1 MSGGKKR
8 EYDKIN
14 FETNVTDP
22 KTIWVLLNS
31 VKENEP
37 LNKDKARDG
46 IFAQAKRN
54 IGMSVKKD
62 KDTHGANVLKQY
74 ELIEYDG
81 DDIIVSELGEKFLS
95 VYELNKS
102 NIDMVVCK
110 DEFNHIAFEMINS
123 WHITKNNR
131 SIHPGELLFRLMI
144 DKDLDYYITDNEWAY
159 ITNNQNIVSD
169 YQYEYIK
176 SEIIKFRI
184 RGGWEYNLKKSDVFL
199 RAFWKSWKIFDKLH
213 RDYRD
218 EEDSYLT
225 DSVKDEYVD
234 IEDDIELDAYIED
247 NDLLDLLEYTEEVE
261 GDTYLEDDEDNEST
275 SNKTEKKKKYKKTY
289 FILTKDIKKIAEEY
303 LKEKYNDKPYQ
314 KIYFGAPG
322 TGKSHQIEEE
332 LKGIDESQIS
342 RVTFHPEYSYGDFV
356 GFMRPIRKEI
366 ENKGKNTKA
375 SSNTEISYE
384 FIPGPFTLLLEK
396 ALENPTS
403 KYYLIIEE
411 INRGSTSSIM
421 GDIFQL
427 LDRNP
432 NGESKYETKNIE
444 IVEYLKKNEK
454 ISKIFVNDAIRLPF
468 NFNILATM
476 NTGDQN
482 VFVLD
487 TAFKRRF
494 EMEYIPLL
502 FSNIKSELT
511 IETDVFKKNKKS
523 LEELFK
529 GSNIEEYITKLKDE
543 GKLKRNWVCFANIV
557 NHIIDKINEEE
568 GIEQISL
575 DKKLGPYFV
584 TVDDINDRKKFVN
597 KVIYYLKNDIFR
609 YTENYMTMS
618 FDKIYYDYVIE
629 NKNDIFELLKIGEI

>member
-1 MSGGKKR
+1 MSSGKKR

-54 IGMSVKKD
+54 VGMSVKKD
-62 KDTHGANVLKQY
+62 KDTHGANTLKQY

-102 NIDMVVCK
+102 NVEMVLSK
-110 DEFNHIAFEMINS
+110 DEFNNIVFEMINS

-131 SIHPGELLFRLMI
+131 SIHPGELLFRLMT
-144 DKDLDYYITDNEWAY
+144 DKDLNYYITDNEWAY
-159 ITNNQNIVSD
+159 ITSNQNIASD

-199 RAFWKSWKIFDKLH
+199 RAFWKTWKIFDMLY
-213 RDYRD
+213 RDYRE
-218 EEDSYLT
+218 EEDLYSTNNL
-225 DSVKDEYVD
+225 VEP
-234 IEDDIELDAYIED
+234 EDDIELDVNIED
-247 NDLLDLLEYTEEVE
+247 DDIDVDTDTEE
-261 GDTYLEDDEDNEST
+261 DDDENT
-275 SNKTEKKKKYKKTY
+275 INKTGKKKKYKKTY
-289 FILTKDIKKIAEEY
+289 FTLTEDVKKLAEEY

-322 TGKSHQIEEE
+322 TGKSYQIEEE

-366 ENKGKNTKA
+366 ESKGK
-375 SSNTEISYE
+375 SSKSSNNTEISYE

-396 ALENPTS
+396 ALENPTN

-411 INRGSTSSIM
+411 INRGSTASII

-427 LDRNP
+427 LDRNLD
-432 NGESKYETKNIE
+432 GESKYETKNIE

-454 ISKIFVNDAIRLPF
+454 IAKIFVNDAIRLPF

-482 VFVLD
+482 VFILD

-494 EMEYIPLL
+494 EMEYIPLI
-502 FSNIKSELT
+502 FSNIKHELT
-511 IETDVFKKNKKS
+511 IETDVFKQNKKS
-523 LEELFK
+523 LEELFE
-529 GSNIEEYITKLKDE
+529 GSNIEDYITKLSNE

-557 NHIIDKINEEE
+557 NYIIDKINEEE

-618 FDKIYYDYVIE
+618 FDKIYYNYVIDD
-629 NKNDIFELLKIGEI
+629 KNDIFELLK